1 MLNVIKVRLYP
12 NKSQQSLIHQH
23 FGSCRLVYNL
33 LLDAKIKAFECND
46 NLSIYDLKK
55 RLVPMKNVSKDGFLK
70 LIDSTALQNSILTM
84 DKAYKN
90 FFRRVKLGEKSG
102 FPKFKS
108 KHNSRQSYQTSTAF
122 IKDNKLYLPKIGFVK
137 AIFHRD
143 IIFDKISTVTISFE
157 ANQFFASINYES
169 SIESLKI
176 NSGKTIGIDVG
187 IKVFAY
193 TSENKAINP
202 KREHN
207 FTKDIEKMIRAQK
220 ELSRKKI
227 GSKNRIKAKERLA
240 KRHLKIKNKRNDF
253 LHKITKELSENQT
266 IKVEDLKIKNMSKQA
281 KGSIQKEKSL
291 NDFSNQDIHK
301 TTKLFVVENPNM
313 RSSAKSGLNR
323 MILQQSWGKF
333 FELLEYKLKRNG
345 GELIRVNPKNSSLTC
360 SCCDNLDKKNR
371 KTQAKFECTK
381 CGFKANADYNASLNI
396 QKW

>member
-33 LLDAKIKAFECND
+33 LLDAKIKAFECKD

-90 FFRRVKLGEKSG
+90 FFRRVKLGEKTG

-108 KHNSRQSYQTSTAF
+108 KHDSRQSYQTSTAF

-143 IIFDKISTVTISFE
+143 IVFDKISTVTISFE
-157 ANQFFASINYES
+157 SNQFFASINYES
-169 SIESLKI
+169 SIEPLKI

-193 TSENKAINP
+193 TSENRAINP
-202 KREHN
+202 KREHD
-207 FTKDIEKMIRAQK
+207 FTKDIAKMIKAQK
-220 ELSRKKI
+220 DLSRKKI
-227 GSKNRIKAKERLA
+227 GSKNRIKAKEILA

-266 IKVEDLKIKNMSKQA
+266 IKVENLKIKNMSKQE
-281 KGSIQKEKSL
+281 KGSI
-291 NDFSNQDIHK
+291 
-301 TTKLFVVENPNM
+301 ENPNM

-396 QKW
+396 KKR